1 MINAV
6 IFFLLGFG
14 LLYVGGESTLR
25 GTLALAHKLKLSK
38 LLVSA
43 LVIGFGTS
51 LPELTVSLEA
61 VLTGYPD
68 IALGN
73 IIGSNTQS

>member
-25 GTLALAHKLKLSK
+25 GTLALAH
-38 LLVSA
+38 
-43 LVIGFGTS
+43 
-51 LPELTVSLEA
+51 
-61 VLTGYPD
+61 
-68 IALGN
+68 
-73 IIGSNTQS
+73 